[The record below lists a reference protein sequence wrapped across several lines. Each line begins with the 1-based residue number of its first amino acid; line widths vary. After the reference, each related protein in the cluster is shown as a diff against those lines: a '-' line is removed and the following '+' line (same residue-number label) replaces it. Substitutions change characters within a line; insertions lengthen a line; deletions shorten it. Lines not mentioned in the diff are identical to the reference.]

1 MNQKVTLS
9 LVVLVVGIL
18 ACVVPP
24 GMTPTPIIVT
34 QVVVVPNQEEQ
45 PAQVTPTLPPPTAPM
60 FTATLLATGTSI
72 STATSTATATLTGP
86 VITLIKNAN
95 CRKGPGTAYEVVT
108 SYLKGQTLQI
118 LNRNPDLNNTW
129 WEIKMP
135 TGGRCWISLLTG
147 QAYGDFDAIPTVT
160 P

>member
-1 MNQKVTLS
+1 MNRKVTLS
-9 LVVLVVGIL
+9 LVVLVAGIL

-34 QVVVVPNQEEQ
+34 QVVVVPNQQEQ
-45 PAQVTPTLPPPTAPM
+45 LTQVVPNVPPPTIPV
-60 FTATLLATGTSI
+60 FTATLPATGTPI
-72 STATSTATATLTGP
+72 STATSTATSTLTGP
-86 VITLIKNAN
+86 VVTLIKNAN
-95 CRKGPGTAYEVVT
+95 CRKGPGTAYDVVT

-118 LNRNPDLNNTW
+118 LNRNPDFNNTW
-129 WEIKMP
+129 WEVKMP

-147 QAYGDFDAIPTVT
+147 QAHGDFDAIPTVT